1 MQTLHR
7 LKRVV
12 QLVFDGEIYSLAL
25 IVAKNRLKRPQLSA
39 PVASPLVQTQN
50 VQDENKKARAVNG
63 K

>member
-25 IVAKNRLKRPQLSA
+25 IVARNRLKRPQLSA
-39 PVASPLVQTQN
+39 PVASPLVTQN
-50 VQDENKKARAVNG
+50 VQDESKKARAVNG

>member
-12 QLVFDGEIYSLAL
+12 QLIFDGEIYSLAW
-25 IVAKNRLKRPQLSA
+25 IAAKNGLKRSQPPA
-39 PVASPLVQTQN
+39 PFAQSLTQS
-50 VQDENKKARAVNG
+50 ETMETKSKKAKAVNG

>member
-12 QLVFDGEIYSLAL
+12 QLIFDGEIYSLAL
-25 IVAKNRLKRPQLSA
+25 IAAKNRLKRPQLSA
-39 PVASPLVQTQN
+39 PVASPLMQTQK
-50 VQDENKKARAVNG
+50 VQAESKKAKAVNG